1 MNFARILAD
10 AGIPEP
16 PGRAEA
22 VRQAVEQRQRAAKEA
37 RAADA
42 AAILEHQERLA
53 AQGYKRKAVRSKVR
67 VGA

>member
-1 MNFARILAD
+1 VNFARILAD
-10 AGIPEP
+10 AGISES

-53 AQGYKRKAVRSKVR
+53 AQGDKRKAMRSKVR